1 MDTQQP
7 LKMYCVEIGLERK
20 RAGKK
25 WVNAP
30 VPADQPLPA
39 GHIPDHGNYGQGVG
53 SGFWEMETP
62 IFEVSKRHG
71 PRVPLLDVEPLGRG
85 LWLVSENCKRVL
97 ERVDPEAF
105 EFLKVE
111 TRIERAGEFISGPQY
126 WLCDVIRF
134 LDALDEA
141 KTRGVTVK
149 IYPGGIKR
157 VEIRGRDKQVFFRRS
172 IGNAKVFRLLHA
184 PWGVYVTAEL
194 VDAVR
199 AEGITNFDFDPA
211 GSAV

>member
-1 MDTQQP
+1 
-7 LKMYCVEIGLERK
+7 MYRVEIGMERK
-20 RAGKK
+20 RAGIK

-30 VPADQPLPA
+30 VPADQRLPA
-39 GHIPDHGNYGQGVG
+39 GHIPDQGNHAQGVG

-62 IFEVSKRHG
+62 IFEISKKHG
-71 PRVPLLDVEPLGRG
+71 PRVPLLDVELVGRD
-85 LWLVSENCKRVL
+85 LWLVSEKLNSILGRI
-97 ERVDPEAF
+97 DPEAF

-111 TRIERAGEFISGPQY
+111 TKIDQGGEFVTGPQY

-134 LDALDEA
+134 LDALDET

-157 VEIRGRDKQVFFRRS
+157 VEIRGRDQQVFFRQA
-172 IGNAKVFRLLHA
+172 IGSAKIFRLLYA
-184 PWGVYVTAEL
+184 PCFTFASAEFVEAIAAAGV
-194 VDAVR
+194 
-199 AEGITNFDFDPA
+199 TNFDFYPA